1 MNVLEFLCYFIKSFL
16 FHPYFLDLVPQNIP
30 KIVTLMLDRS
40 GFSALRVWSVLNQL
54 FVFSTKNI
62 SWFLVFASTAALFF
76 LAFGFRFLVLS
87 DLSVF
92 GAKWSFGFCYVLAS
106 YLGLFISPSIRV
118 SSRGSLKWFSLDC
131 RTWLRWLETVSKT
144 FQDLEFNGSL

>member
-40 GFSALRVWSVLNQL
+40 GFSALRAWSVLNQL
-54 FVFSTKNI
+54 FVFWTKNI

-76 LAFGFRFLVLS
+76 FSIRF
-87 DLSVF
+87 SVF
-92 GAKWSFGFCYVLAS
+92 GAK
-106 YLGLFISPSIRV
+106 
-118 SSRGSLKWFSLDC
+118 
-131 RTWLRWLETVSKT
+131 
-144 FQDLEFNGSL
+144 

>member
-1 MNVLEFLCYFIKSFL
+1 MNVLEFLCYFIKSFP
-16 FHPYFLDLVPQNIP
+16 FHPNFLHLAPQNIP

-92 GAKWSFGFCYVLAS
+92 GAK
-106 YLGLFISPSIRV
+106 
-118 SSRGSLKWFSLDC
+118 
-131 RTWLRWLETVSKT
+131 
-144 FQDLEFNGSL
+144 